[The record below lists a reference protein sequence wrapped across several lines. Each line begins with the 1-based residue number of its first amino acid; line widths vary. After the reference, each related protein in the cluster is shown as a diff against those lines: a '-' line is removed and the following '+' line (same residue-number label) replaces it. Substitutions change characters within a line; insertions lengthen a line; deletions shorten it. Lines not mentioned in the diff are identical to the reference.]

1 MIKQLE
7 VFQRAAELG
16 SFTKTAE
23 QMHMS
28 QPAVSSAIRDLEAY
42 YGIRLFDRANRTVYL
57 TDDGR
62 KMLAYANSILSQL
75 NEMHTIFHENHG
87 PVHCRLGLNETIAET
102 MMDAIFGQLDQADV
116 TMHIDNNE
124 AVLKMLRH
132 NALDFGIVDDT
143 DSEDLERIPF
153 MQQDIVPACRKGYQ
167 KQTKL
172 SAAQLSELPL
182 LVRENG
188 SGSYQNVASLFQA
201 HGCAMHIAVQ
211 GISDL
216 ALMKLAKAGKGIV
229 FVPEQ
234 LAEEAGLVKLELT
247 DSILQRHYV
256 LCALKTKYRSDGM
269 NQIFHQLAAIGGAEA
284 KTGESV

>member
-102 MMDAIFGQLDQADV
+102 MMDAIFGHLGQADV

-153 MQQDIVPACRKGYQ
+153 MQQDIVPACRKGDQ

-172 SAAQLSELPL
+172 
-182 LVRENG
+182 
-188 SGSYQNVASLFQA
+188 
-201 HGCAMHIAVQ
+201 
-211 GISDL
+211 
-216 ALMKLAKAGKGIV
+216 
-229 FVPEQ
+229 
-234 LAEEAGLVKLELT
+234 
-247 DSILQRHYV
+247 
-256 LCALKTKYRSDGM
+256 
-269 NQIFHQLAAIGGAEA
+269 
-284 KTGESV
+284 